1 MKTFHQLK
9 LEVSTIAEA
18 VMNTWTVTVQKPVN
32 KLKKGDKQTV
42 KARSGF
48 EAINKAMKLW
58 KDPALKAAS
67 ADSFKITKEETVYE
81 NRELNNLKKK
91 FKADLKKYEND
102 GYFKNSKANQAF
114 MDYAL
119 DNGEVKTDDPDEF
132 EAWMDRDVLEATNP
146 FTTAAKADRADAK
159 LAKVNKKDDDKDR
172 IKVANR
178 KLKDARSKKY
188 ADAKKDLETKHGK
201 GSDKYVKARDMVKKK
216 LGIGESVDE
225 ALSPSYKNKYIGKD
239 KASLRKTRNSFLTQ
253 IDDLIKFK
261 KKTTKSPEVVKLQDL
276 LKQVDFAIKGVKESV
291 EINEVS
297 KYDIN
302 DYRWPE
308 IKFNSSSYANDA
320 ASALEK
326 KMNWKSYDN
335 WFDINGDKLEF
346 STYKLK
352 EPEAIV
358 AFKKATGIDL
368 KRIR

>member
-1 MKTFHQLK
+1 MKTFNQLK

-216 LGIGESVDE
+216 LGIGES
-225 ALSPSYKNKYIGKD
+225 
-239 KASLRKTRNSFLTQ
+239 T
-253 IDDLIKFK
+253 
-261 KKTTKSPEVVKLQDL
+261 
-276 LKQVDFAIKGVKESV
+276 
-291 EINEVS
+291 EINEALS

-302 DYRWPE
+302 NYRWPE
-308 IKFNSSSYANDA
+308 VKFKSSSYANDA

-326 KMNWKSYDN
+326 KLNWKSYDN

-352 EPEAIV
+352 EPEALV

-368 KRIR
+368 KRI

>member
-178 KLKDARSKKY
+178 NLKDARSKKY

-201 GSDKYVKARDMVKKK
+201 GSDKYVKARDIVKKK
-216 LGIGESVDE
+216 LGIGQTSR
-225 ALSPSYKNKYIGKD
+225 
-239 KASLRKTRNSFLTQ
+239 LRN
-253 IDDLIKFK
+253 
-261 KKTTKSPEVVKLQDL
+261 
-276 LKQVDFAIKGVKESV
+276 
-291 EINEVS
+291 
-297 KYDIN
+297 
-302 DYRWPE
+302 
-308 IKFNSSSYANDA
+308 
-320 ASALEK
+320 
-326 KMNWKSYDN
+326 
-335 WFDINGDKLEF
+335 
-346 STYKLK
+346 
-352 EPEAIV
+352 
-358 AFKKATGIDL
+358 
-368 KRIR
+368 

>member
-1 MKTFHQLK
+1 MKTFNQIK
-9 LEVSTIAEA
+9 LEVKTIAEA

-81 NRELNNLKKK
+81 NRELDKLKKK

-114 MDYAL
+114 MDYAM
-119 DNGEVKTDDPDEF
+119 DNGEVNTDDPDEF

-201 GSDKYVKARDMVKKK
+201 GSDAYVKARDAVKKK
-216 LGIGESVDE
+216 LGIGES
-225 ALSPSYKNKYIGKD
+225 
-239 KASLRKTRNSFLTQ
+239 T
-253 IDDLIKFK
+253 
-261 KKTTKSPEVVKLQDL
+261 
-276 LKQVDFAIKGVKESV
+276 
-291 EINEVS
+291 EINEALS

-302 DYRWPE
+302 NYRWPE
-308 IKFNSSSYANDA
+308 VKFKSSSYANDA

-326 KMNWKSYDN
+326 KLNWKSYDN

-352 EPEAIV
+352 EPEALV

-368 KRIR
+368 KRI

>member
-216 LGIGESVDE
+216 LGIGES
-225 ALSPSYKNKYIGKD
+225 
-239 KASLRKTRNSFLTQ
+239 T
-253 IDDLIKFK
+253 
-261 KKTTKSPEVVKLQDL
+261 
-276 LKQVDFAIKGVKESV
+276 
-291 EINEVS
+291 EINEALS

-302 DYRWPE
+302 NYRWPE
-308 IKFNSSSYANDA
+308 VKFKSSSYANDA

-326 KMNWKSYDN
+326 KLNWKSYDN

-352 EPEAIV
+352 EPEALV

-368 KRIR
+368 KRI

>member
-1 MKTFHQLK
+1 MKTFNQIK
-9 LEVSTIAEA
+9 LEVKTIAEA

-91 FKADLKKYEND
+91 FKADLKKYEKD
-102 GYFKNSKANQAF
+102 GYFKNPKANQAF
-114 MDYAL
+114 MDYAM
-119 DNGEVKTDDPDEF
+119 DNGEVNTDDPDDF

-146 FTTAAKADRADAK
+146 FTTAARADRADAK
-159 LAKVNKKDDDKDR
+159 LAKVNKKDNDKDR

-201 GSDKYVKARDMVKKK
+201 GSDAYVKARDAVKKK
-216 LGIGESVDE
+216 LGIGES
-225 ALSPSYKNKYIGKD
+225 
-239 KASLRKTRNSFLTQ
+239 T
-253 IDDLIKFK
+253 
-261 KKTTKSPEVVKLQDL
+261 
-276 LKQVDFAIKGVKESV
+276 
-291 EINEVS
+291 EINEALS

-302 DYRWPE
+302 NYRWPE
-308 IKFNSSSYANDA
+308 VKFKSSSYANDA

-326 KMNWKSYDN
+326 KLNWKSYDN

-352 EPEAIV
+352 EPEALV

-368 KRIR
+368 KRI